1 MKKFI
6 YIMIATLLTFTFVK
20 AEEKKKCSEFK
31 KFSKEH
37 MLCKANEVKESVK
50 NFSITNDIKVG
61 GKSVNEII
69 KKK

>member
-6 YIMIATLLTFTFVK
+6 YITVATLLTFNFAT

-37 MLCKANEVKESVK
+37 FLCKAKQIKEGVKK
-50 NFSITNDIKVG
+50 FSITDDVKID
-61 GKSVNEII
+61 GKSINEI

>member
-6 YIMIATLLTFTFVK
+6 YIMIATFLTFTFVK
-20 AEEKKKCSEFK
+20 AEENKKCSEFK

-37 MLCKANEVKESVK
+37 ILCKANELKEGVK

-61 GKSVNEII
+61 GKPLNEII
-69 KKK
+69 KK

>member
-6 YIMIATLLTFTFVK
+6 YITVVTLLTFNFAT

-37 MLCKANEVKESVK
+37 LLCKANEIKESVK
-50 NFSITNDIKVG
+50 NFSITDDIKVD
-61 GKSVNEII
+61 GKSVNEI
-69 KKK
+69 KKKK